1 MNKYKLSKNLP
12 QIPINENY
20 KEKIFSLAS
29 SHELAE
35 LEDFITTNSISLKI
49 KNEDNETITHVLLK
63 GENTTPENELLRCIK
78 FLVERGAPI
87 SSIDKDY
94 LTPLFICIKKKY
106 SEIFKYLLSQHAN
119 TDIKTYDNLNV
130 LHEIAKPEHT
140 IFDPKGIQ
148 DLIPERLP
156 KITMEGY
163 DDVYKEIQNKV
174 QDIDQNLE
182 TFRNIATQFY
192 DIDNKEDF
200 NNILLI
206 DKAIEEPGN
215 IYTVQN
221 ELFDK
226 LKNNLLENEKKDDK
240 DDEEEG
246 QLDRLLNELQIEINK
261 DNMLEF
267 NTQLE
272 SSILNLAKNLEL
284 CIHYFFLKKPENTNI
299 AIEVI
304 IALAKEAKL
313 NPPVVPNTI
322 IDLIRYILFTSF
334 EAVREVILSIITVSK
349 MDIKDVDKFITEIRQ
364 NLVRYIVIHPI
375 GAAILSG
382 VGPGGPPHPVGSVAE
397 QIETIRDLDDLISQL
412 IILPTSPASNATAAI
427 IGQNMINALAIH
439 PIAAPELPGVVND
452 VLNYNPGDG
461 VNIQRRIINAPQST
475 SDIVQHVNTIK
486 TEINIAIQNIPG
498 AINAIAPA
506 NAVPIGKR
514 PAMELKVLAVLQTA
528 IRSAMYATVYAQ
540 NEVLALPP
548 GGGAARPKVANI
560 SAIYAAVD
568 ANVLEVVYSAANS
581 FLVERLSNQDKL
593 QQELQ
598 EALSDKKVAIEAIV
612 RAGQQITLALLG
624 DGGAIPTIL
633 NPNNAITPDILI
645 NAIEKALRIPHFLP
659 QHFKLGDNY
668 NNLIESYKL
677 INIPQRYINFNLTNK
692 YSTEDNTLIS
702 KNGVKDYKLTI
713 DVNRSYAIDYFNL
726 LYTFNQ
732 YVKNCYVQIDINKNN
747 IFTLYQNIQQI
758 YKYKYIIYIFNKQ
771 KEGIEKLL
779 IIIPSS
785 NNDLVK
791 NIKEL
796 LEKNYNVLKESVAR
810 IENHLSKII
819 TLANEC
825 IKSFNNFNASKIEK
839 DIENNIS
846 IGIYPEIEKDL
857 NYNKIEYT
865 FDDENEII
873 ANYCR
878 NNYVKYNEY
887 KQFFFHNFV
896 LFFQEIGKYDIR
908 GPNDQNLLND
918 IPNKMDYNIDINN
931 HTNRNPN
938 TKNKAYKLYFYN
950 PKYLKKHIQ
959 EKITE
964 LLGKDEITRIVIQNF
979 KNNNLIIKRNF
990 TNNIK
995 NFILN
1000 EILEEKFYTFLTNEI
1015 NNVFKKKTKR
1025 DTRILVYTPN
1035 IKKPNLQQIIL
1046 VSAGFGHSLNPN
1058 YEFQNNKF
1066 FSISKNR
1073 FLEMILYFDTNY
1085 FKQTN
1090 FDKLEYYKD
1099 SKFINILYKNN
1110 LLLKSHL
1117 LIEVDMKGWTPIYY
1131 AIDGNNYKVIR
1142 DMLTSNK
1149 DILIKYDNKQKSPI
1163 HLCINNQLQHLNY
1176 LLNDDDKKI
1185 HFLDNYKELLRKD
1198 LSSNDVL
1205 IPLNIDAVFNIT
1217 LHILNNIFKY
1227 NIFKYNSIQLPN
1239 HNPGLINSRKY
1250 QINNEYKKN
1259 VTDQKTKTKTVNDR
1273 FNNNDDF
1280 IKNDLNEIDR
1290 PYTPKQN
1297 IHYNYIND
1305 DETNDILRKY
1315 YNKARDLEMQD
1326 FGLYGTYWNKFKI
1339 YKLNHIKISKTL
1351 KKELKNLINTQT
1363 KNIFNQPEYDNT
1375 QINKIK
1381 KKLGKIDDQLSN
1393 YLNFINIRFNTNK
1406 DNAYR
1411 VFLNKIYVHVLA
1423 NIIGVDFYLRMEE
1436 LIIHNYIS
1444 LNIVINDT
1452 VKEQLRILNK
1462 LLINNKLDPSNI
1474 NYLYIIEEKNPE
1486 LVLKDNIKK
1495 FLESLSLAN
1504 SIEIINTFETK
1515 VYPNYR
1521 DLYKITYKYLKMF
1534 ISNYHKFIYNQY
1546 HRLDILMLLLNNL
1559 S

>member
-514 PAMELKVLAVLQTA
+514 QT
-528 IRSAMYATVYAQ
+528 
-540 NEVLALPP
+540 
-548 GGGAARPKVANI
+548 K
-560 SAIYAAVD
+560 
-568 ANVLEVVYSAANS
+568 
-581 FLVERLSNQDKL
+581 
-593 QQELQ
+593 
-598 EALSDKKVAIEAIV
+598 
-612 RAGQQITLALLG
+612 
-624 DGGAIPTIL
+624 
-633 NPNNAITPDILI
+633 
-645 NAIEKALRIPHFLP
+645 
-659 QHFKLGDNY
+659 
-668 NNLIESYKL
+668 
-677 INIPQRYINFNLTNK
+677 
-692 YSTEDNTLIS
+692 
-702 KNGVKDYKLTI
+702 
-713 DVNRSYAIDYFNL
+713 
-726 LYTFNQ
+726 
-732 YVKNCYVQIDINKNN
+732 
-747 IFTLYQNIQQI
+747 
-758 YKYKYIIYIFNKQ
+758 
-771 KEGIEKLL
+771 
-779 IIIPSS
+779 SS
-785 NNDLVK
+785 
-791 NIKEL
+791 
-796 LEKNYNVLKESVAR
+796 
-810 IENHLSKII
+810 
-819 TLANEC
+819 
-825 IKSFNNFNASKIEK
+825 
-839 DIENNIS
+839 
-846 IGIYPEIEKDL
+846 
-857 NYNKIEYT
+857 
-865 FDDENEII
+865 
-873 ANYCR
+873 
-878 NNYVKYNEY
+878 
-887 KQFFFHNFV
+887 
-896 LFFQEIGKYDIR
+896 
-908 GPNDQNLLND
+908 
-918 IPNKMDYNIDINN
+918 
-931 HTNRNPN
+931 
-938 TKNKAYKLYFYN
+938 
-950 PKYLKKHIQ
+950 KHI
-959 EKITE
+959 
-964 LLGKDEITRIVIQNF
+964 
-979 KNNNLIIKRNF
+979 
-990 TNNIK
+990 
-995 NFILN
+995 
-1000 EILEEKFYTFLTNEI
+1000 
-1015 NNVFKKKTKR
+1015 
-1025 DTRILVYTPN
+1025 
-1035 IKKPNLQQIIL
+1035 
-1046 VSAGFGHSLNPN
+1046 SSL
-1058 YEFQNNKF
+1058 
-1066 FSISKNR
+1066 FSCRCKCVR
-1073 FLEMILYFDTNY
+1073 
-1085 FKQTN
+1085 
-1090 FDKLEYYKD
+1090 
-1099 SKFINILYKNN
+1099 
-1110 LLLKSHL
+1110 
-1117 LIEVDMKGWTPIYY
+1117 
-1131 AIDGNNYKVIR
+1131 R
-1142 DMLTSNK
+1142 
-1149 DILIKYDNKQKSPI
+1149 
-1163 HLCINNQLQHLNY
+1163 
-1176 LLNDDDKKI
+1176 
-1185 HFLDNYKELLRKD
+1185 
-1198 LSSNDVL
+1198 
-1205 IPLNIDAVFNIT
+1205 
-1217 LHILNNIFKY
+1217 
-1227 NIFKYNSIQLPN
+1227 SI
-1239 HNPGLINSRKY
+1239 
-1250 QINNEYKKN
+1250 
-1259 VTDQKTKTKTVNDR
+1259 
-1273 FNNNDDF
+1273 
-1280 IKNDLNEIDR
+1280 
-1290 PYTPKQN
+1290 
-1297 IHYNYIND
+1297 
-1305 DETNDILRKY
+1305 
-1315 YNKARDLEMQD
+1315 
-1326 FGLYGTYWNKFKI
+1326 
-1339 YKLNHIKISKTL
+1339 
-1351 KKELKNLINTQT
+1351 
-1363 KNIFNQPEYDNT
+1363 
-1375 QINKIK
+1375 
-1381 KKLGKIDDQLSN
+1381 
-1393 YLNFINIRFNTNK
+1393 
-1406 DNAYR
+1406 
-1411 VFLNKIYVHVLA
+1411 
-1423 NIIGVDFYLRMEE
+1423 
-1436 LIIHNYIS
+1436 
-1444 LNIVINDT
+1444 
-1452 VKEQLRILNK
+1452 
-1462 LLINNKLDPSNI
+1462 
-1474 NYLYIIEEKNPE
+1474 
-1486 LVLKDNIKK
+1486 
-1495 FLESLSLAN
+1495 
-1504 SIEIINTFETK
+1504 
-1515 VYPNYR
+1515 
-1521 DLYKITYKYLKMF
+1521 
-1534 ISNYHKFIYNQY
+1534 
-1546 HRLDILMLLLNNL
+1546 
-1559 S
+1559 

>member
-548 GGGAARPKVANI
+548 GGGAAK
-560 SAIYAAVD
+560 
-568 ANVLEVVYSAANS
+568 E
-581 FLVERLSNQDKL
+581 
-593 QQELQ
+593 
-598 EALSDKKVAIEAIV
+598 
-612 RAGQQITLALLG
+612 
-624 DGGAIPTIL
+624 
-633 NPNNAITPDILI
+633 
-645 NAIEKALRIPHFLP
+645 
-659 QHFKLGDNY
+659 
-668 NNLIESYKL
+668 
-677 INIPQRYINFNLTNK
+677 YI
-692 YSTEDNTLIS
+692 
-702 KNGVKDYKLTI
+702 
-713 DVNRSYAIDYFNL
+713 
-726 LYTFNQ
+726 
-732 YVKNCYVQIDINKNN
+732 
-747 IFTLYQNIQQI
+747 
-758 YKYKYIIYIFNKQ
+758 
-771 KEGIEKLL
+771 
-779 IIIPSS
+779 
-785 NNDLVK
+785 
-791 NIKEL
+791 EL
-796 LEKNYNVLKESVAR
+796 L
-810 IENHLSKII
+810 
-819 TLANEC
+819 
-825 IKSFNNFNASKIEK
+825 
-839 DIENNIS
+839 
-846 IGIYPEIEKDL
+846 
-857 NYNKIEYT
+857 
-865 FDDENEII
+865 
-873 ANYCR
+873 
-878 NNYVKYNEY
+878 
-887 KQFFFHNFV
+887 V
-896 LFFQEIGKYDIR
+896 LF
-908 GPNDQNLLND
+908 
-918 IPNKMDYNIDINN
+918 
-931 HTNRNPN
+931 
-938 TKNKAYKLYFYN
+938 
-950 PKYLKKHIQ
+950 
-959 EKITE
+959 
-964 LLGKDEITRIVIQNF
+964 
-979 KNNNLIIKRNF
+979 
-990 TNNIK
+990 
-995 NFILN
+995 
-1000 EILEEKFYTFLTNEI
+1000 
-1015 NNVFKKKTKR
+1015 
-1025 DTRILVYTPN
+1025 
-1035 IKKPNLQQIIL
+1035 
-1046 VSAGFGHSLNPN
+1046 
-1058 YEFQNNKF
+1058 
-1066 FSISKNR
+1066 
-1073 FLEMILYFDTNY
+1073 
-1085 FKQTN
+1085 
-1090 FDKLEYYKD
+1090 
-1099 SKFINILYKNN
+1099 
-1110 LLLKSHL
+1110 
-1117 LIEVDMKGWTPIYY
+1117 
-1131 AIDGNNYKVIR
+1131 
-1142 DMLTSNK
+1142 
-1149 DILIKYDNKQKSPI
+1149 
-1163 HLCINNQLQHLNY
+1163 
-1176 LLNDDDKKI
+1176 
-1185 HFLDNYKELLRKD
+1185 
-1198 LSSNDVL
+1198 
-1205 IPLNIDAVFNIT
+1205 
-1217 LHILNNIFKY
+1217 
-1227 NIFKYNSIQLPN
+1227 
-1239 HNPGLINSRKY
+1239 
-1250 QINNEYKKN
+1250 
-1259 VTDQKTKTKTVNDR
+1259 
-1273 FNNNDDF
+1273 
-1280 IKNDLNEIDR
+1280 
-1290 PYTPKQN
+1290 
-1297 IHYNYIND
+1297 
-1305 DETNDILRKY
+1305 
-1315 YNKARDLEMQD
+1315 
-1326 FGLYGTYWNKFKI
+1326 
-1339 YKLNHIKISKTL
+1339 
-1351 KKELKNLINTQT
+1351 
-1363 KNIFNQPEYDNT
+1363 
-1375 QINKIK
+1375 
-1381 KKLGKIDDQLSN
+1381 
-1393 YLNFINIRFNTNK
+1393 
-1406 DNAYR
+1406 
-1411 VFLNKIYVHVLA
+1411 
-1423 NIIGVDFYLRMEE
+1423 
-1436 LIIHNYIS
+1436 
-1444 LNIVINDT
+1444 
-1452 VKEQLRILNK
+1452 
-1462 LLINNKLDPSNI
+1462 
-1474 NYLYIIEEKNPE
+1474 
-1486 LVLKDNIKK
+1486 
-1495 FLESLSLAN
+1495 
-1504 SIEIINTFETK
+1504 
-1515 VYPNYR
+1515 
-1521 DLYKITYKYLKMF
+1521 
-1534 ISNYHKFIYNQY
+1534 
-1546 HRLDILMLLLNNL
+1546 
-1559 S
+1559 